1 MYCPQCRVEYR
12 EGFTECA
19 DCHVPLLAG
28 APPTEPDPFDPALEL
43 VVLLET
49 NDQIQLS
56 MVKGL
61 LDDAGIPYFVLGQ
74 ITTLVND
81 INPFLY
87 KTVKV
92 QVPKDRE
99 AEAKALLETLEVPVE
114 GGGET
119 E

>member
-1 MYCPQCRVEYR
+1 MHCPQCRAEYR

-28 APPTEPDPFDPALEL
+28 APPAETDPFDPSMEL
-43 VVLLET
+43 VVLLES
-49 NDQIQLS
+49 NDQIQVS

-61 LDDAGIPYFVLGQ
+61 LDDAAIPYFVLGQ

-81 INPFLY
+81 VNPFLH
-87 KTVKV
+87 KMVKV

-99 AEAKALLETLEVPVE
+99 AEARALLETLEAPVE
-114 GGGET
+114 EGGEI